1 MRIHVME
8 DTGRRV
14 NIMVPV
20 TMFNPDTNEWTSY
33 PHLNDPDLRKRLGII
48 EVDEPPP
55 PEEYTRDPSLFDVF
69 TLVYAPYTQYSRISD
84 KVIAQRTTEKA
95 KTDIAVLESKQHRA
109 IREHVLNGDST
120 ALQALDDKINV
131 LRAIINAQKVIIEA

>member
-1 MRIHVME
+1 
-8 DTGRRV
+8 
-14 NIMVPV
+14 
-20 TMFNPDTNEWTSY
+20 
-33 PHLNDPDLRKRLGII
+33 
-48 EVDEPPP
+48 
-55 PEEYTRDPSLFDVF
+55 
-69 TLVYAPYTQYSRISD
+69 
-84 KVIAQRTTEKA
+84 VIAQRTTEKA